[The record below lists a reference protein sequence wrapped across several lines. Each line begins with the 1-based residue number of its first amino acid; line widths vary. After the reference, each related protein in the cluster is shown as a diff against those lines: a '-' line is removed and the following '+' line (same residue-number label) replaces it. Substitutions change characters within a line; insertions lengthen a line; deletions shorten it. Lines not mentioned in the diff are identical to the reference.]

1 MLVFTMNY
9 SAWENFNPKC
19 RKKTEFFISVKY
31 LWLIHDFPSKKCGF
45 SGDHVNIVN
54 IPTFPCQN

>member
-19 RKKTEFFISVKY
+19 REKTEFFISIKY
-31 LWLIHDFPSKKCGF
+31 LWLIHDFPSKK
-45 SGDHVNIVN
+45 VVLVEIM
-54 IPTFPCQN
+54 